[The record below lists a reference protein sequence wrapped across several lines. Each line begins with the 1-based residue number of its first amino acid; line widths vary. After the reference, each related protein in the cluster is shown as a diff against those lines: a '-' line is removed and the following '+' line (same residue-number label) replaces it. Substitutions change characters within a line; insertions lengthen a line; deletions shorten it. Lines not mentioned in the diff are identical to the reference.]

1 MKYKE
6 QSNNGCIPNYRL
18 LVGTPAGTARGKLM
32 KYICWIA
39 FFSAGLLF
47 AACKKDK
54 NESASDLIKQY
65 KIAGTYSAQITPSF
79 MGTNP
84 VATGEHPI
92 RFEDLGDG
100 RIRMFFEKFRQDPM
114 PFMMTVDI
122 IMTVKKGPGNSLVLE
137 GKDGIFRADP
147 PDGNAID
154 PDDFIPGIQ
163 LPDGAEN
170 GMASSQSSI
179 SGTYEETEKD
189 GEKALRYNLNVNPGL
204 PLPIQVLIYT
214 RHKIS

>member
-1 MKYKE
+1 MTYQTLYK
-6 QSNNGCIPNYRL
+6 
-18 LVGTPAGTARGKLM
+18 
-32 KYICWIA
+32 WIWVL
-39 FFSAGLLF
+39 FIGIGLLS
-47 AACKKDK
+47 CKKDNDDGQSLVEK
-54 NESASDLIKQY
+54 YGLS
-65 KIAGTYSAQITPSF
+65 GTFTARITPSF

-84 VATGEHPI
+84 VATGEHQI

-100 RIRMFFEKFRQDPM
+100 RIRMFFEKFRADPM
-114 PFMMTVDI
+114 PFEMTVDI
-122 IMTVKKGPGNSLVLE
+122 TMTVKKGPGNSLVLE

-147 PDGNAID
+147 PDGNTIE

-170 GMASSQSSI
+170 GMSSSQASI